1 MGLAARQAGPLWS
14 ERKLVLGLGELT
26 EFQDN
31 YPKSSCQ
38 LFPMQ
43 TFKGMRGGSRLTLW
57 KPPSQTVCLV
67 QSDAGREFK
76 GSRVQLRQ
84 VKVVSISQP
93 GVEVKDIRAV
103 FPSWSSEK
111 GVRRTEPSRCRV
123 ALGRGGSPE
132 PTPSSPCDKLMPWV
146 SCARGLVRLTLQAE
160 EVPDRLNL
168 AKDKAVSF
176 T

>member
-1 MGLAARQAGPLWS
+1 M
-14 ERKLVLGLGELT
+14 
-26 EFQDN
+26 
-31 YPKSSCQ
+31 
-38 LFPMQ
+38 
-43 TFKGMRGGSRLTLW
+43 
-57 KPPSQTVCLV
+57 VCLV

-111 GVRRTEPSRCRV
+111 DVRWTEPSRCRV
-123 ALGRGGSPE
+123 ALGHRGSPE
-132 PTPSSPCDKLMPWV
+132 TTPSSPPPCDKLMPWV

-160 EVPDRLNL
+160 EVPDRLDL